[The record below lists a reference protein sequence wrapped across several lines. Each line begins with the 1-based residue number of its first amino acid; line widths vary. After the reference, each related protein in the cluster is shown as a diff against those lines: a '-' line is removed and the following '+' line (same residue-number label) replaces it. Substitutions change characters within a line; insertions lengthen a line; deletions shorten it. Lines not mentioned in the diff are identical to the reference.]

1 MEREPGWRSRND
13 RTDVH
18 FAGVVI
24 GRDGTSQAV
33 RVTNI
38 SDDGCRI
45 ECDGQLSI
53 GEWVTLNV
61 PGHSKWRAKV
71 RWALLDS
78 AGLKFSA
85 DKDFGTASDI

>member
-1 MEREPGWRSRND
+1 MEREPGWTSRND

-18 FAGVVI
+18 FAGAVTRV
-24 GRDGTSQAV
+24 DGTSQAV

-45 ECDGQLSI
+45 ECDEQLNI
-53 GEWVTLNV
+53 GEWVTLNI
-61 PGHSKWRAKV
+61 PGYSKWRAKV
-71 RWALLDS
+71 RWALMDS

-85 DKDFGTASDI
+85 NKDFGTESDI